1 VPNETSTAGKSPAG
15 SNTTPLQNSGF
26 THDAAEEEIQA
37 HLARLRRQD
46 PSITE
51 QTEVLSSESSF
62 LERTELDVLI
72 AQKAGQDVEDELSS
86 KQFGEQV
93 LKNDDGDAEDDEE
106 RLIDIGHLDL
116 RGLTLLGE
124 TADLEQLRYSPD
136 SGVILKPFQGD
147 IEAYPLQRK
156 LTPRE
161 FDDILA
167 IQEELGYPRL
177 VRTGQQIAR
186 RGFGNFSY
194 FEEED
199 GSRFCLIFESG
210 AGGGANAF
218 FRPRA

>member
-93 LKNDDGDAEDDEE
+93 LKNDDGDAE
-106 RLIDIGHLDL
+106 
-116 RGLTLLGE
+116 E
-124 TADLEQLRYSPD
+124 TRSLFNDFQMMVGGVVTISPD
-136 SGVILKPFQGD
+136 S
-147 IEAYPLQRK
+147 R
-156 LTPRE
+156 
-161 FDDILA
+161 
-167 IQEELGYPRL
+167 
-177 VRTGQQIAR
+177 R
-186 RGFGNFSY
+186 RGVTAVAG
-194 FEEED
+194 EE
-199 GSRFCLIFESG
+199 
-210 AGGGANAF
+210 
-218 FRPRA
+218 